1 MKAQALITLVAALL
15 VLVQGTNIPF
25 KTYTG
30 TFPGGCYP
38 VSLSQ
43 LDRFTATLSWMDDN
57 QDLNIFI
64 YLPGFI

>member
-1 MKAQALITLVAALL
+1 MKAQALITLVTALL

-38 VSLSQ
+38 VSL
-43 LDRFTATLSWMDDN
+43 N
-57 QDLNIFI
+57 QGEIFVAK
-64 YLPGFI
+64 L